1 MTLFGRIFGAPRELA
16 MDLAIAT
23 GIGAF
28 LGVIGPFGSFNG
40 GPLAD
45 RLFFWI
51 GNLWIG
57 LIFLSVGG
65 RLTLALGRRI
75 DLPDWFAL
83 PVGVALG
90 SAPLTLVIALFNANL
105 LLGGRRHI
113 HPDLELYGQTLA
125 IAIPCAFG
133 YYVFAR
139 RGGMARARID
149 LASAPAPQPIAALG
163 ASDPAAQA
171 APSTPGRGFLD
182 RLPPRLGRDLVC
194 LQMEDHYVRVH
205 TDRGSDL
212 VLIPLKQALSELAEV
227 EGLQVHRSWWV
238 ARRALAGA
246 AQQGRNHVLRL
257 TNGLEVPVARTA
269 VAKARAEGWL

>member
-16 MDLAIAT
+16 TDLAIAT

-57 LIFLSVGG
+57 LVFLSVGG
-65 RLTLALGRRI
+65 RLTLALGRRL

-83 PVGVALG
+83 PVGVAVG

-133 YYVFAR
+133 YYYFAR
-139 RGGMARARID
+139 RGVMASARID
-149 LASAPAPQPIAALG
+149 LAPAPAPEAASAPRAQP
-163 ASDPAAQA
+163 PAAEA
-171 APSTPGRGFLD
+171 APVTPGGGFLD
-182 RLPPRLGRDLVC
+182 RLPARLGRDLVC

-212 VLIPLKQALSELAEV
+212 VLIPLKQAVSELAGV